1 MQNNSAVRYI
11 LQMLFPFDSGAFFC
25 HHYDPIVLINVND
38 VLVSETNPSNPSLCQ
53 GACSTQSLGRQCLLH
68 LSS

>member
-1 MQNNSAVRYI
+1 MQNNLAVWCI

-38 VLVSETNPSNPSLCQ
+38 VLVSETNPSLCQ